1 MEPLPI
7 FRERLLIARR
17 RAELTQED
25 LAVRAGIHKSDVSK
39 MERGR
44 MLPTAPR
51 LRRLCEALR
60 VSADFLL
67 GLAGDQEP
75 LVA

>member
-1 MEPLPI
+1 MEPMPI

-17 RAELTQED
+17 RRGYTQEE
-25 LAVRAGIHKSDVSK
+25 LADRAEMHKTDVSK

-51 LRRLCEALR
+51 LKRLCLALR
-60 VSADFLL
+60 VSSDFLL
-67 GLAGDQEP
+67 GLAEDTQP
-75 LVA
+75 QAA